1 MNRDEMNRGIIKK
14 PKKYYDYTLLF
25 LVVFLAC
32 FGLVMIASISAYN
45 ATKYYSDAT
54 LFVKRQAL
62 FAVLG
67 FVLMIIVS
75 KIPYSWFQC
84 EFPIRIQGR
93 KCSLA
98 FVAVLI
104 CIILQIVVI
113 VMGNATNGA
122 SRWIEIGAFKLQPSE
137 ISKIA
142 LIWYIAFI
150 VNKSPRTCNTL
161 GGFMGV
167 AFRTLPLIALV
178 AVENMS
184 TAIIMACIV
193 CGICLI
199 ASRKRKHYIIVLLIG
214 VVAIFA
220 GIFLVGFRATRVQSW
235 LDIENADGGYQIL
248 QGLYA
253 IASGGWFGKGLG
265 NSIQKLGYIPEVH
278 TDMIFTCICEE
289 LGIFGAICL
298 IALFAL
304 LLWRIFL
311 IAVNSPDLM
320 SGLIAC
326 GVLIQVA
333 VQVIMNIAVV
343 TNTMP
348 STGIPLP
355 FISYGG
361 SSLIFMMVEIGL
373 VLNVANRIEYEKR

>member
-1 MNRDEMNRGIIKK
+1 MNRDEMNRGVIKK

-25 LVVFLAC
+25 LVVFLVC

-67 FVLMIIVS
+67 FALMIAVS
-75 KIPYSWFQC
+75 KIPYCVLTC
-84 EFPIRIQGR
+84 EFKTIFRGR

-98 FVAVLI
+98 FLAVFVCVL
-104 CIILQIVVI
+104 LQIIVI

-122 SRWIEIGAFKLQPSE
+122 SRWIEIGPFKLQPSE

-142 LIWYIAFI
+142 LIWYVAFL
-150 VNKSPRTCNTL
+150 VNKFPRIGNTFV
-161 GGFMGV
+161 GFFAV
-167 AFRTLPLIALV
+167 AIRALPLIALV
-178 AVENMS
+178 AMENMS

-199 ASRKRKHYIIVLLIG
+199 ASRKRKHYLVVFIIG
-214 VVAIFA
+214 VVAVFA
-220 GIFLVGFRATRVQSW
+220 GIFLVGFRANRVQSW

-320 SGLIAC
+320 SGLLAC
-326 GVLIQVA
+326 GVMIQVA

-361 SSLIFMMVEIGL
+361 SSLIFMMAEIGL
-373 VLNVANRIEYEKR
+373 VLNVANRIEYEKK